1 MSVSGDSRLT
11 TSQTGPHETYDL
23 SDESTDEDDVPVA
36 LNRLV
41 GPGTLSSKLSR
52 ESLYYKG
59 STCTSD
65 KLMMYRR
72 KRVEDESF
80 LQDHQ
85 VNNILALNFIFH
97 DEFLQDLRAIENSRW
112 EYTLQQSDLNLIMYI
127 AVMCATQEWAEALKQ
142 LFKVAHEHDASLSP
156 IIMTAQ
162 NLMATT
168 ALWADKLLIRDN
180 EDSFTERAA
189 PRLEYRWT
197 PSSLGSQP
205 GRPGTQGQKKYE
217 AALLNVD
224 YPRRNPTNLKASATD
239 IEGCSSRQG
248 RRAKF
253 VERNLFAVCRLCRF
267 QLAELGNDE
276 PSRLSGR
283 QPSVIHLVV
292 GWRGKVICHG
302 GLARPKVAV
311 AKCSKRIR
319 RSFGNDAALSGE
331 ETPSPS
337 LSQDTSN
344 IDDTSIW

>member
-1 MSVSGDSRLT
+1 MD
-11 TSQTGPHETYDL
+11 
-23 SDESTDEDDVPVA
+23 
-36 LNRLV
+36 
-41 GPGTLSSKLSR
+41 
-52 ESLYYKG
+52 
-59 STCTSD
+59 
-65 KLMMYRR
+65 
-72 KRVEDESF
+72 
-80 LQDHQ
+80 
-85 VNNILALNFIFH
+85 
-97 DEFLQDLRAIENSRW
+97 
-112 EYTLQQSDLNLIMYI
+112 I
-127 AVMCATQEWAEALKQ
+127 AVMCATQERAEALKQ

-180 EDSFTERAA
+180 EDSFTERFCKPFVNTSFGKFVYLPAAA
-189 PRLEYRWT
+189 PRLEYGWT

-217 AALLNVD
+217 AALRNVD

-292 GWRGKVICHG
+292 GWRGRVIFHG

-311 AKCSKRIR
+311 VKCSKRIR
-319 RSFGNDAALSGE
+319 GSFGNDAALSGE

-337 LSQDTSN
+337 LSQVTGN